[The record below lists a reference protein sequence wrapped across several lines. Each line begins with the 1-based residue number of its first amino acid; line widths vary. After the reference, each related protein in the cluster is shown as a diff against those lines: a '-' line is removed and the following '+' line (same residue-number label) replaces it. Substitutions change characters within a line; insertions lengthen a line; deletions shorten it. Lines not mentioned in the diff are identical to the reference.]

1 VVKSGLH
8 NPLGLVQLAAQLDG
22 ELRTAGFR
30 VEISSEMLQLDQV
43 KLRVRGTRVGPM
55 HDGEV
60 CDFSSERAFWMSLHD
75 ASGDTVGIQAYRCDE
90 ISTSLADWLPS
101 MMIGVYMRRNE
112 IMMPAPSKHVKSS
125 VAERLSGC
133 LVYEGELWLSKEV
146 KGKRIFDCFTRLGML
161 LSCIKWNPDAI
172 WALTSEQMA
181 RHGHLGRIGFNTIER
196 GFLRWQMASK
206 DIDPVEYLAVIDRDG
221 LKQLVDEMLVTA
233 AECPPQQT
241 HTRRLQLANVQI
253 RSDAAE

>member
-8 NPLGLVQLAAQLDG
+8 NPLGIVLLSAQLEE
-22 ELRTAGFR
+22 ELRGAGFR
-30 VEISSEMLQLDQV
+30 VEISSEMKALDQV
-43 KLRVRGTRVGPM
+43 KLQVRGTHVGPM
-55 HDGEV
+55 HDADV
-60 CDFSSERAFWMSLHD
+60 CDFSSERAFWMSLLD
-75 ASGDTVGIQAYRCDE
+75 ISGNVVGVQAYRCDE

-112 IMMPAPSKHVKSS
+112 ILMPAPSKHVKSS

-181 RHGHLGRIGFNTIER
+181 RHGHLGRIGFTTIER

-206 DIDPVEYLAVIDRDG
+206 DIDAVEYLAVIDRDG
-221 LKQLVDEMLVTA
+221 LKQLVDEMLITA
-233 AECPPQQT
+233 MECPPPQT
-241 HTRRLQLANVQI
+241 HTRLLQLANAQT